1 MGRSLLACLLIAF
14 APVVLGAEP
23 VALHCARS
31 TGEFPDAEM
40 TLNERGTHVVHV
52 TFVGYRPSRSRAH
65 WSLRDCLSTATK
77 LDASRNIEARL
88 WYRERGHD
96 APVEPL
102 EPAVL
107 TYKPSRGLS
116 ASSSGSGS
124 FSSAATR

>member
-1 MGRSLLACLLIAF
+1 MGRSLLACLLALF
-14 APVVLGAEP
+14 APVLLGAEP

-65 WSLRDCLSTATK
+65 WSLRDCLSTASK

-88 WYRERGHD
+88 WYRGRAVD

-107 TYKPSRGLS
+107 TYKPSRFS
-116 ASSSGSGS
+116 ASSSGS